1 MLGNDIVDL
10 TEAKTQSNIFRPR
23 YFDKTLTASEQYIVQ
38 QSVNPELCF
47 WKIWTC
53 KEAVYKS
60 AQREFGFKSFYNPLQ
75 FKIECLKEFQAKVCY
90 NYNIYNVDIEINNNF
105 IYSFTSNDFKT
116 DYCILSSK
124 FSVLQQISTKFN
136 QPISLNKNE
145 NGLPYLKLLSHDKIC
160 SITHHGAYFAI
171 QYEC

>member
-10 TEAKTQSNIFRPR
+10 TEAKKQSNIFRSR

-60 AQREFGFKSFYNPLQ
+60 AQREFCFKAFYNPLQ
-75 FKIECLKEFQAKVCY
+75 FQTHFLTEDKAKICFNKKVY
-90 NYNIYNVDIEINNNF
+90 DIDIKLNSNF
-105 IYSFTSNDFKT
+105 IYSYTSNDFKT
-116 DYCILSSK
+116 DYCILSSQ